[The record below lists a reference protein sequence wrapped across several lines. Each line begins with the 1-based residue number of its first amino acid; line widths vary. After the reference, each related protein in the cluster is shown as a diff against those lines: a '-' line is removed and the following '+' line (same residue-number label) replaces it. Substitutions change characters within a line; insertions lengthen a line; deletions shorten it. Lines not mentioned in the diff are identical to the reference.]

1 MEEPIRKED
10 IIDVAGTLADLDKLI
25 FKFGEVIVVMKRFE
39 KEGAGAVIK
48 AMNEANTAT
57 KEGQVIIAQGVDQ
70 AAAIDA
76 QKKER
81 AKIEKEYLQLI
92 ARRNELEGEGA
103 KINAQLRVENQKRTQ
118 ALNAE
123 AKASNAA
130 EGSVNRMRAELKK
143 LTDQYNNLDN
153 AAAKKAA
160 PAIRKLS
167 DELKKAESIIGN
179 NTRNVGNY
187 KSAWTGAGKT
197 ILAAVGIIGGATMA
211 LRAVFN
217 VMKNGFQTSFQ
228 FEAAMAKVKGISG
241 ATKEEFEKLRESAI
255 TLSTSTTFTA
265 KGIAELQIEYAK
277 LGFSAFEISKVTK
290 ATLDLSMAT
299 GEDLANSANIAGA
312 TLRQYQLDASQM
324 QRVVDIMA
332 ESFNKSALDLNKFAT
347 AMQHA
352 GPVAKAVNETL
363 EDTTAKLSVLANS
376 GLDASIAGTSLRN
389 IYMELEKRGL
399 TWDQAMNKI
408 AGSQNKASA
417 SLELFGKRGAVA
429 GIVLADNQ
437 EVIKEFTEQYKNASG
452 AAKEMAG
459 IMINNVAA
467 SAKILKSTWEGL
479 ILRTNESNGAI
490 KSFIDTLSN
499 LVSAINTKGKPAIDS
514 MFDVRQ
520 IETFTDKW
528 KFYASQ
534 GIGFWATLTNSIL
547 RSKDK
552 TQEYSDE
559 LSSVMGIAKKKQD
572 EIDTAKLEAN
582 AKDKKLKDDEL
593 RRLQELIDNEENGTN
608 EIVGIRLERSNKI
621 MEIDN
626 TSLGSFRL
634 VQVRSLETIKN
645 IGKLIDESEE
655 GRLARQK
662 VRAEAEIEL
671 NRATAESKMNIA
683 SGVADFLNAI
693 AGKNK
698 AIQYAALIADKALAI
713 AEVIIQ
719 TQKAN
724 AALRA
729 WGALGGPAG
738 IILATAGIVKNNIAS
753 VIGIAAIGA
762 AAAMGIAGI
771 SKSAKMAKGGSG
783 ILEGPSHQRG
793 GINVGIG
800 EAEGGEHIAITS
812 RKMTNHYGSKM
823 LDAVSNSIN
832 QGKFFEVW
840 ANVNKEMSL
849 DPYTKKMYEM
859 MRNTP
864 TVYPDTDGSTVKEY
878 PDGRKYIIKH
888 FHKN

>member
-608 EIVGIRLERSNKI
+608 EIVSIRLERSNKI

-683 SGVADFLNAI
+683 SGVVDFLNAI

>member
-1 MEEPIRKED
+1 
-10 IIDVAGTLADLDKLI
+10 
-25 FKFGEVIVVMKRFE
+25 
-39 KEGAGAVIK
+39 
-48 AMNEANTAT
+48 
-57 KEGQVIIAQGVDQ
+57 
-70 AAAIDA
+70 
-76 QKKER
+76 
-81 AKIEKEYLQLI
+81 
-92 ARRNELEGEGA
+92 
-103 KINAQLRVENQKRTQ
+103 
-118 ALNAE
+118 
-123 AKASNAA
+123 
-130 EGSVNRMRAELKK
+130 
-143 LTDQYNNLDN
+143 
-153 AAAKKAA
+153 
-160 PAIRKLS
+160 
-167 DELKKAESIIGN
+167 
-179 NTRNVGNY
+179 
-187 KSAWTGAGKT
+187 
-197 ILAAVGIIGGATMA
+197 
-211 LRAVFN
+211 
-217 VMKNGFQTSFQ
+217 
-228 FEAAMAKVKGISG
+228 
-241 ATKEEFEKLRESAI
+241 
-255 TLSTSTTFTA
+255 
-265 KGIAELQIEYAK
+265 
-277 LGFSAFEISKVTK
+277 
-290 ATLDLSMAT
+290 
-299 GEDLANSANIAGA
+299 
-312 TLRQYQLDASQM
+312 
-324 QRVVDIMA
+324 
-332 ESFNKSALDLNKFAT
+332 
-347 AMQHA
+347 
-352 GPVAKAVNETL
+352 
-363 EDTTAKLSVLANS
+363 
-376 GLDASIAGTSLRN
+376 
-389 IYMELEKRGL
+389 
-399 TWDQAMNKI
+399 
-408 AGSQNKASA
+408 
-417 SLELFGKRGAVA
+417 
-429 GIVLADNQ
+429 
-437 EVIKEFTEQYKNASG
+437 
-452 AAKEMAG
+452 
-459 IMINNVAA
+459 
-467 SAKILKSTWEGL
+467 
-479 ILRTNESNGAI
+479 
-490 KSFIDTLSN
+490 
-499 LVSAINTKGKPAIDS
+499 

-534 GIGFWATLTNSIL
+534 GIGFWENLTNSIL

-608 EIVGIRLERSNKI
+608 EIVSIRLERSNKI

-683 SGVADFLNAI
+683 SGVVDFLNAI